1 MEQTVL
7 DQARHLVRGRH
18 ARVTAPRVRVLAE
31 LLAAGQPLTHQDV
44 QRRVGGDTH
53 ADPVDRVT
61 VYRVLDWLVEAG
73 LAHRVAGPDRVF
85 RFSAQ
90 DLGHGAH
97 GHFRCTDCGRMFCI
111 AGAAGAARLLRS
123 ILPAGFTGET
133 IELTVSGRC
142 AQCGASIEE
151 NAR

>member
-31 LLAAGQPLTHQDV
+31 LLAAGRPLTHHDV
-44 QRRVGGDTH
+44 QRRVGGGERV
-53 ADPVDRVT
+53 DPVDRVT

-85 RFSAQ
+85 RFAAQ
-90 DLGHGAH
+90 DLSHGAH
-97 GHFRCTDCGRMFCI
+97 GHFRCTHCGRMFCI
-111 AGAAGAARLLRS
+111 AEAAGAGRLLRS

-142 AQCGASIEE
+142 AHCAASLEE